1 MRQIVTAKIAQGGRI
16 LIPAEMRRQLD
27 MEIGENVNLE
37 VENGSL
43 KVTSSRAALSRL
55 QRRLKKLVPEGV
67 SLVDELIVERRRDAA
82 NE

>member
-55 QRRLKKLVPEGV
+55 QRRLKKFVPEGV